1 LNLQVTSRQ
10 NKKGVEEDGLD
21 SLWDKIKR
29 SVIDS
34 ANVAAEKA
42 EYLGKIGR
50 ARLDIAKTRH
60 AIRDRFA
67 DLGGLVYEG
76 LKSDDG
82 SDIAGS
88 DEVKGL
94 VSVISDLEQELGRRE
109 EALNTLRE
117 EAGEAEEVDTE

>member
-1 LNLQVTSRQ
+1 MTSRQ

-21 SLWDKIKR
+21 SIWDKIKR

-109 EALNTLRE
+109 EALNALRE

>member
-1 LNLQVTSRQ
+1 M
-10 NKKGVEEDGLD
+10 D

-50 ARLDIAKTRH
+50 VRLDIAKTRH

-94 VSVISDLEQELGRRE
+94 VSVISELEQELGRRE

>member
-1 LNLQVTSRQ
+1 MTSRQ

-109 EALNTLRE
+109 EALNALRE

>member
-1 LNLQVTSRQ
+1 MTSRQ

-21 SLWDKIKR
+21 SIWDKIKR

-82 SDIAGS
+82 SDIAGI
-88 DEVKGL
+88 DEVKVL

-109 EALNTLRE
+109 EALNALRE

>member
-1 LNLQVTSRQ
+1 VTSRQ

-109 EALNTLRE
+109 EALNALRE